1 MCEDNEDLRALRDQ
15 AIAEIQ
21 ESLKEDNGVAE
32 KRRSSL
38 EGLADAMKQEAPDNR
53 QISARAMRKKK
64 RKSEKLERKKRR
76 LRMSNN
82 DDEIDILETF
92 KTIQKAD
99 PWSAEMKDSF
109 DEDPMNFWKL
119 QQVSKIQKLF
129 RIAKTIYCIPSS
141 SASSKRVTYF
151 FSLLRGYDMR
161 YFLFPNEI
169 SLAGEAIK
177 NTQIMKL
184 KL

>member
-1 MCEDNEDLRALRDQ
+1 MCEDNEDFRALRDQ

-21 ESLKEDNGVAE
+21 ESLKEDNGIAE
-32 KRRSSL
+32 RRRSSL

-53 QISARAMRKKK
+53 QISARAMRKNK
-64 RKSEKLERKKRR
+64 RKSEKLEQKKKR

-82 DDEIDILETF
+82 DEDMDIWETF
-92 KTIQKAD
+92 KTIRKAD
-99 PWSAEMKDSF
+99 RWSAEMKDSF

-141 SASSKRVTYF
+141 SASSKSVTYF
-151 FSLLRGYDMR
+151 FSLLRRYDMR
-161 YFLFPNEI
+161 
-169 SLAGEAIK
+169 
-177 NTQIMKL
+177 
-184 KL
+184 